1 MQSKIKSSSVFV
13 AMLQDLFAQLIL
25 LPIVIL
31 DGGEGLNTLFLAWV
45 FQGL

>member
-1 MQSKIKSSSVFV
+1 MQNKIKSSSVFV

-25 LPIVIL
+25 LAIVIL
-31 DGGEGLNTLFLAWV
+31 DSREGLNTLLLAWV